1 MPDGALLLTGS
12 GRLLRPVPG
21 PSPWAI
27 LVEDGLISW
36 VGPRADAPSTDA
48 PVVEVGSALVTP
60 GLVDAH
66 THPAFAGDRSDEVA
80 ARLAGA
86 GYSGGGIRRTVA
98 ATRAASDEELLELI
112 ESRLRRA
119 LSHGTTTIECKSGY
133 GLDTQH
139 ERRSLRLIG
148 EAASRVGLRVV
159 RTFLGA
165 HAVPEG
171 VTHEAYVDTVVNEML
186 PAVADEADF
195 CDVFCDRGFFS
206 LDDAER
212 ILSAACSLGLGL
224 RMHADQLALTGG
236 ARLAVRLGVASADH
250 LEQLDAA
257 GVSAVAD
264 SSTVA
269 TLLPGPA
276 LVMRDALPP
285 ARALLDAGATVALG
299 TDANAGTFGSWSMSL
314 VIGLAAT
321 LLDMT
326 VEEALAAATTG
337 SAASLRLADVCGEI
351 RPGLAADFVA
361 WNAEHEGAF
370 ALHLGDVEPVQVWIA
385 GQLVESH
392 DPHGTDQFAPTS

>member
-1 MPDGALLLTGS
+1 MPDRALLLTGT

-36 VGPRADAPSTDA
+36 VGPRAEAPSTDA
-48 PVVEVGSALVTP
+48 PVVDVGAALVTP

-66 THPAFAGDRSDEVA
+66 THPCFAGDRSDEIA

-86 GYSGGGIRRTVA
+86 GYTGGGIRRTVA

-119 LSHGTTTIECKSGY
+119 LRHGTTTIECKSGY
-133 GLDTQH
+133 GLDAQH
-139 ERRSLRLIG
+139 ELRSLRLIG
-148 EAASRVGLRVV
+148 EAASRIGLRVV

-171 VTHEAYVDTVVNEML
+171 VAQHAYVDTVISEML

-206 LDDAER
+206 VDDAER
-212 ILSAACSLGLGL
+212 ILSAARSLGLGL
-224 RMHADQLALTGG
+224 RMHADQLALTG
-236 ARLAVRLGVASADH
+236 ASHLAVRLGVVSADH
-250 LEQLDAA
+250 LEQLDVA
-257 GVSAVAD
+257 GVAALAG
-264 SSTVA
+264 SSVVA

-276 LVMRDALPP
+276 LVMRDTLPP

-299 TDANAGTFGSWSMSL
+299 SDANAGTFGSWSVPL

-326 VEEALAAATTG
+326 VEEAVAAATAG
-337 SAASLRLADVCGEI
+337 SAASLHLTEICGDI

-370 ALHLGDVEPVQVWIA
+370 ALHLGEVEPLQVWIG
-385 GQLVESH
+385 GQPVDTH
-392 DPHGTDQFAPTS
+392 DRLAPA